1 MEKNISKIPTLIE
14 DEKSSGG
21 KDIKVLNKQGKKKRK
36 GVVKF
41 FLAVFLLSLLIP
53 LLIACLI
60 YFLLFDKT
68 SFLSKYLK
76 ATEVGNNDDKIELVV
91 TEDEANTIN
100 IVKQT
105 QESVVSIAISQITL
119 KQGEGLTD
127 LTNNIGTGFIVDDSG
142 IVVTN
147 QHVVSDTTSSYKV
160 VSYLGDEFEVTK
172 ILRDDVSDIALL
184 RIDKKDKV
192 LKSLELGDSD
202 KLLVGQNVIAI
213 GTPLGEYAGSVT
225 SGIISGLN
233 RSVSAGT
240 GWFGTTTKT
249 YEGVIQTDAA
259 INPGNSGGP
268 LINSQ
273 GEVIGVNFA
282 TTSGVDNISFA
293 LPINKVKKRL
303 EEYKTHGKFIRPYLG
318 VSYQMISEYEALYY
332 KDVVPGAL
340 VVRIDPVSPAYEAGI
355 RRGDFIT
362 EFGGEKAI
370 NSLGELIQKHKV
382 GEEVEVKVWR
392 AGVEQSFKVKLG
404 EMDE

>member
-21 KDIKVLNKQGKKKRK
+21 KDIKVIDKQGKKKRK
-36 GVVKF
+36 GVIKF
-41 FLAVFLLSLLIP
+41 FLAVFFLSLLIP

-76 ATEVGNNDDKIELVV
+76 AMEVGNNDDKIELVV

-184 RIDKKDKV
+184 RIDKKDKE
-192 LKSLELGDSD
+192 LKSLKLGDSD

-293 LPINKVKKRL
+293 LPINKVKNRL

-362 EFGGEKAI
+362 EFGGEKTI

-404 EMDE
+404 EMD

>member
-1 MEKNISKIPTLIE
+1 MEKNISKVPTLIE
-14 DEKSSGG
+14 EEKSSEE
-21 KDIKVLNKQGKKKRK
+21 KDIKVLDKQGKKKRK

-41 FLAVFLLSLLIP
+41 FLAVFFLSLLIP

-100 IVKQT
+100 IVKQM

-184 RIDKKDKV
+184 RIDKKDKE
-192 LKSLELGDSD
+192 LKSLKLGDSD

-293 LPINKVKKRL
+293 LPINKVKSRL

-362 EFGGEKAI
+362 EFGGEKTI

-404 EMDE
+404 EMD

>member
-41 FLAVFLLSLLIP
+41 FLAVFFLSLLIP

-147 QHVVSDTTSSYKV
+147 QHVVSDTTSSYKI

-293 LPINKVKKRL
+293 LPINKVKSRL

-362 EFGGEKAI
+362 EFGGEKTI

>member
-1 MEKNISKIPTLIE
+1 MEKNISKVPTLIE
-14 DEKSSGG
+14 EEKSSEE

-41 FLAVFLLSLLIP
+41 FLAVFFLSLLIP

-76 ATEVGNNDDKIELVV
+76 ATVVGNNDDKIELVV

-147 QHVVSDTTSSYKV
+147 QHVVSDTTSSYKI

-184 RIDKKDKV
+184 RIDKKDKE
-192 LKSLELGDSD
+192 LKSLKLGDSD

-293 LPINKVKKRL
+293 LPINKVKSRL

-362 EFGGEKAI
+362 EFGGEKTI

-404 EMDE
+404 EMD

>member
-1 MEKNISKIPTLIE
+1 MEKNISKVPTLIE
-14 DEKSSGG
+14 EEKSSEE
-21 KDIKVLNKQGKKKRK
+21 KDIKVLDKQGKKKRK

-41 FLAVFLLSLLIP
+41 FLAVFFLSLLIP

-100 IVKQT
+100 IVKQM

-147 QHVVSDTTSSYKV
+147 QHVVSDTTSSYKI

-184 RIDKKDKV
+184 RIDKKDKE
-192 LKSLELGDSD
+192 LKSLKLGDSD

-293 LPINKVKKRL
+293 LPINKVKSRL

-362 EFGGEKAI
+362 EFGGEKTI

-404 EMDE
+404 EMD

>member
-1 MEKNISKIPTLIE
+1 MEKDNNKIPTLIE
-14 DEKSSGG
+14 EKD
-21 KDIKVLNKQGKKKRK
+21 KKEDKKKEK
-36 GVVKF
+36 KKSKVVLKF
-41 FLAVFLLSLLIP
+41 FLAVFFLSLLISI
-53 LLIACLI
+53 LIACLI
-60 YFLLFDKT
+60 YFLLLDNP
-68 SFLSKYLK
+68 SFQSKYSK
-76 ATEVGNNDDKIELVV
+76 EREVEDNGEKIELVV

-105 QESVVSIAISQITL
+105 QESVVSIAVSQITL
-119 KQGEGLTD
+119 KQGEGLSDMTS
-127 LTNNIGTGFIVDDSG
+127 NIGTGFIVDDSG

-147 QHVVSDTTSSYKV
+147 QHVVSDVASSYKV

-192 LKSLELGDSD
+192 LKSLKLGDSD

-213 GTPLGEYAGSVT
+213 GTPLGEFAGSVT

-233 RSVSAGT
+233 RSVAAGT

-293 LPINKVKKRL
+293 LPINKVKKRI
-303 EEYKTHGKFIRPYLG
+303 EEYKTYGKFIKPYLG

-362 EFGGEKAI
+362 EFGGEKVT
-370 NSLGELIQKHKV
+370 NSLGEIIQEHKV
-382 GEEVEVKVWR
+382 NEEVEVKVWR
-392 AGVEQSFKVKLG
+392 AGEEQIFKVKLG

>member
-1 MEKNISKIPTLIE
+1 MEKNISKVPTLIE
-14 DEKSSGG
+14 EEKSSEE
-21 KDIKVLNKQGKKKRK
+21 KDIKVLDKQGKKKRK

-41 FLAVFLLSLLIP
+41 FLAVFFLSLLIP

-100 IVKQT
+100 IVKQM

-147 QHVVSDTTSSYKV
+147 QHVVSDTTSSYKI

-172 ILRDDVSDIALL
+172 ILREDVSDIALL
-184 RIDKKDKV
+184 RIDKKDKE
-192 LKSLELGDSD
+192 LKSLKLGDSD

-293 LPINKVKKRL
+293 LPINKVKSRL

-362 EFGGEKAI
+362 EFGGEKTI

-404 EMDE
+404 EMD

>member
-1 MEKNISKIPTLIE
+1 MEKNISKVPTLIE
-14 DEKSSGG
+14 EEKSSEE
-21 KDIKVLNKQGKKKRK
+21 KDIKVLDKQGKKKRK

-41 FLAVFLLSLLIP
+41 FLAVFFLSLLIP

-76 ATEVGNNDDKIELVV
+76 ATVVGNNDDKIELVV

-100 IVKQT
+100 IVKQM

-147 QHVVSDTTSSYKV
+147 QHVVSDTTSSYKI

-184 RIDKKDKV
+184 RIDKKDKE
-192 LKSLELGDSD
+192 LKSLKLGDSD

-293 LPINKVKKRL
+293 LPINKVKSRL

-362 EFGGEKAI
+362 EFGGEKTI

-404 EMDE
+404 EMD

>member
-184 RIDKKDKV
+184 RIDKKDKE
-192 LKSLELGDSD
+192 LKSLKLGDSD

-293 LPINKVKKRL
+293 LPINKVKNRL

-362 EFGGEKAI
+362 EFGGEKTI

-404 EMDE
+404 EMD

>member
-1 MEKNISKIPTLIE
+1 M
-14 DEKSSGG
+14 
-21 KDIKVLNKQGKKKRK
+21 
-36 GVVKF
+36 
-41 FLAVFLLSLLIP
+41 
-53 LLIACLI
+53 
-60 YFLLFDKT
+60 T
-68 SFLSKYLK
+68 S
-76 ATEVGNNDDKIELVV
+76 
-91 TEDEANTIN
+91 
-100 IVKQT
+100 
-105 QESVVSIAISQITL
+105 
-119 KQGEGLTD
+119 
-127 LTNNIGTGFIVDDSG
+127 NIGTGFIVDDSG

-147 QHVVSDTTSSYKV
+147 QHVVSDVASSYKV

-192 LKSLELGDSD
+192 LKSLKLGDSD

-213 GTPLGEYAGSVT
+213 GTPLGEFAGSVT

-233 RSVSAGT
+233 RSVAAGT

-293 LPINKVKKRL
+293 LPINKVKKRI
-303 EEYKTHGKFIRPYLG
+303 EEYKTYGKFIKPYLG

-362 EFGGEKAI
+362 EFGGEKVT
-370 NSLGELIQKHKV
+370 NSLGEIIQEHKV
-382 GEEVEVKVWR
+382 NEEVEVKVWR
-392 AGVEQSFKVKLG
+392 AGEEQIFKVKLG

>member
-1 MEKNISKIPTLIE
+1 MEKNISKMPTLIE
-14 DEKSSGG
+14 EEKSSEG

-41 FLAVFLLSLLIP
+41 FLAVFFLSLLIP

-293 LPINKVKKRL
+293 LPINKVKNRL

-340 VVRIDPVSPAYEAGI
+340 VIRIDPVSPAYEAGI

-362 EFGGEKAI
+362 EFGGEKTT